1 MTVAI
6 WAHMNATQL
15 LGLNWERL
23 CRVWQ
28 LPPGSWL
35 HRHSRSHTHTHTHS
49 HTPQTFRASLRVYF
63 NLNSMSK
70 VGGREAVHRAPSLIK
85 TREGASP
92 SMYSI

>member
-15 LGLNWERL
+15 LGLNWEKL

-35 HRHSRSHTHTHTHS
+35 HRHSRSHTHTHTHT
-49 HTPQTFRASLRVYF
+49 HTPRRPFGL
-63 NLNSMSK
+63 
-70 VGGREAVHRAPSLIK
+70 PSVFILI
-85 TREGASP
+85 
-92 SMYSI
+92 